1 MSSSFGAESAG
12 IPLEQPPH
20 IRRRFFGR
28 RRFRQTGSEY
38 ARHGFIIPDRKPLP
52 PFVDRPA
59 LEDGVVALDFVL
71 GQRPLC
77 VLQHHVEQG
86 EVIERRHNVADRNDV
101 AALCRNGV
109 GVVQRLDLLIGQFAA
124 VDGAGMISER
134 DLRIAV
140 DSAAVRNPF
149 FRPAAA

>member
-1 MSSSFGAESAG
+1 M
-12 IPLEQPPH
+12 
-20 IRRRFFGR
+20 
-28 RRFRQTGSEY
+28 
-38 ARHGFIIPDRKPLP
+38 
-52 PFVDRPA
+52 
-59 LEDGVVALDFVL
+59 VALDFVL

-134 DLRIAV
+134 DLRIAGN
-140 DSAAVRNPF
+140 SAAVRNPF
-149 FRPAAA
+149 FGQQQLEKPVVRERHLRFIGKNVSAPSCNRAGARVK

>member
-1 MSSSFGAESAG
+1 M
-12 IPLEQPPH
+12 
-20 IRRRFFGR
+20 
-28 RRFRQTGSEY
+28 
-38 ARHGFIIPDRKPLP
+38 
-52 PFVDRPA
+52 
-59 LEDGVVALDFVL
+59 VALDFVL

-109 GVVQRLDLLIGQFAA
+109 GVVQRLNLLIGQFAA

-134 DLRIAV
+134 VAYNGRFRRCKKSV
-140 DSAAVRNPF
+140 